1 MRQLNEI
8 QERVRHMSGECNI
21 PSFVPEL
28 IDIITPE
35 ALGSSN
41 RNHARTFDN
50 RNGKDQ
56 HDLS

>member
-1 MRQLNEI
+1 
-8 QERVRHMSGECNI
+8 MSEECNI
-21 PSFVPEL
+21 ASFVPEL

-35 ALGSSN
+35 PHGSSN
-41 RNHARTFDN
+41 RKHARTFDN

>member
-8 QERVRHMSGECNI
+8 QERVRHMSDDLNI

-35 ALGSSN
+35 PHGSSN
-41 RNHARTFDN
+41 RKHARTFDQ
-50 RNGKDQ
+50 RNGQDQ

>member
-8 QERVRHMSGECNI
+8 QERVRHMAPDCNI
-21 PSFVPEL
+21 ASFVPEL

-35 ALGSSN
+35 PLGSSN
-41 RNHARTFDN
+41 RKHARTFDN
-50 RNGKDQ
+50 RSGKDQ